1 MDHKP
6 KPLEKNIGINLQDFV
21 LGNGFLDMTP
31 KAQVK
36 KEKNQINS
44 TSSK

>member
-36 KEKNQINS
+36 KEKN
-44 TSSK
+44 